1 MKQISMSTYDE
12 EYSLYKNSLG
22 SSLSKAYKLQ
32 HPETNNGKEEESDF
46 KSYHIIILKMYNF
59 QQQKIMR

>member
-1 MKQISMSTYDE
+1 MSTYDE

-22 SSLSKAYKLQ
+22 SSLSKACKLQ
-32 HPETNNGKEEESDF
+32 HSETNNGKEEESDF
-46 KSYHIIILKMYNF
+46 KSYDIIILKMYNF